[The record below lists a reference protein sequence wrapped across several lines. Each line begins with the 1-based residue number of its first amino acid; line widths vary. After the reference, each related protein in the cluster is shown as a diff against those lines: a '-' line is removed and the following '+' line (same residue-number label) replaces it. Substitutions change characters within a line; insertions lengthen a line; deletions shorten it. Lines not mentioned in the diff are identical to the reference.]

1 MGTAGCCDF
10 QGELWD
16 IIMANCAA
24 RCLFLAVLSNIRTLT
39 GEETEGQKV
48 ISQTLRYWVTS
59 KSMERVNWERVC

>member
-39 GEETEGQKV
+39 GERDRRTKGDFTDTPILGDK
-48 ISQTLRYWVTS
+48 
-59 KSMERVNWERVC
+59 